1 MQETLTSINEFEQC
15 TKCTSCT
22 VACPVL
28 AANPSYPGPKQA
40 GPDGERYRLK
50 NPHFYDEALKMCM
63 NCKRCEVACPSG
75 VKIGDIIQS
84 AKIKHGKRSH
94 VLRDTMLAGTDL
106 MGPVATTFAPVVNAS
121 LKLAPV
127 KALLDVTIGVDRHR
141 TMPKYSSRTFESW
154 FRKNAAA

>member
-40 GPDGERYRLK
+40 GPDGERSRLQK
-50 NPHFYDEALKMCM
+50 PHFYDEARKMCM

-127 KALLDVTIGVDRHR
+127 KALLDVTIGVDRHI
-141 TMPKYSSRTFESW
+141 TMPKYSSSTF
-154 FRKNAAA
+154 